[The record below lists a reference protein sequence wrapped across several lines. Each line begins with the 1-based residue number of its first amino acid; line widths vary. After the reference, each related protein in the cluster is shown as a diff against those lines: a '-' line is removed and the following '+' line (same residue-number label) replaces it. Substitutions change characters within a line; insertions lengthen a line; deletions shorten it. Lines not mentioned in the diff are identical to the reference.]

1 LITGAIY
8 CYNEQLNRELKL
20 AVTRQEQD
28 LYMSVIS
35 EDSVFTSLQ
44 QHGPLAVED
53 SVDVTKPFSYH
64 TRKWV
69 KNLCRERINST
80 KYRALRSQIF
90 EFLGISSF
98 AQLSELLEH
107 PDKQI
112 HRSQRAC
119 LLLGNMFGLNGTP
132 REIEARVCEYSR
144 TADAVVN
151 SLKAK
156 ILKPYASFVAT
167 TNEIEVAN
175 DPVTL
180 LLIMFNDRYHKKAR
194 FEARR
199 KLVLMNL
206 AGSIDQR
213 ERETGIEEKFSNF
226 LHFLNDYVWSK
237 NLKIG
242 EHDIVYL
249 YSQHAE
255 DSFCCTNVMVL
266 SAEQGQKIQLTRGTK
281 LTLLKRRRFTS
292 GNRDIPIY
300 VSIRK
305 KPPEA
310 KVLKLLRKNEKN
322 PAVAVDDE
330 LGLMAVLDSVADIKT
345 FQNHL
350 TRSASKADS
359 FMVLED
365 ISDTL
370 TGAAAYKATATGSS
384 SKTQMMKFFARLGGM
399 RVEFIIHTNR
409 SWLNYMY
416 KREVAHD
423 EYEVKRIFDSGVI
436 ELLFPKDIFK
446 LDHHLIRDDMIKRFR
461 RSIEEE

>member
-1 LITGAIY
+1 MT
-8 CYNEQLNRELKL
+8 
-20 AVTRQEQD
+20 
-28 LYMSVIS
+28 VIS

-53 SVDVTKPFSYH
+53 DIDFSSPFSQR
-64 TRKWV
+64 TRAWV
-69 KNLCRERINST
+69 KNLCRQRINCT
-80 KYRALRSQIF
+80 KYRALRSQVF
-90 EFLGISSF
+90 EFLGINDFS
-98 AQLSELLEH
+98 QLSSLLGDPRLREG
-107 PDKQI
+107 
-112 HRSQRAC
+112 RSHRAC
-119 LLLGNMFGLNGTP
+119 ALLGNMFGLEGTP
-132 REIEARVCEYSR
+132 REIEARVYEYAR

-151 SLKAK
+151 SLSGKM
-156 ILKPYASFVAT
+156 LRPYSSSIAT

-180 LLIMFNDRYHKKAR
+180 LLIMFDNRYHKKAR

-213 ERETGIEEKFSNF
+213 ERETAIEEKFSNF

-237 NLKIG
+237 SLKIG

-249 YSQHAE
+249 LSRH
-255 DSFCCTNVMVL
+255 DPGDFRCTSLTIL
-266 SAEQGQKIQLTRGTK
+266 SSDQAQQLPPSECGK
-281 LTLLKRRRFTS
+281 LTLLKRRRFS
-292 GNRDIPIY
+292 VGSRDVPIY

-345 FQNHL
+345 FQHHL
-350 TRSASKADS
+350 TRSAAKADS

-370 TGAAAYKATATGSS
+370 TGSTLYKATAVGSS
-384 SKTQMMKFFARLGGM
+384 PKTEMLKFFARLGGM

-409 SWLNYMY
+409 SWLNYMFQ
-416 KREVAHD
+416 KDVAHD
-423 EYEVKRIFDSGVI
+423 EYEVKRIFDSGVM
-436 ELLFPKDIFK
+436 ELLFPKEIFR
-446 LDHHLIRDDMIKRFR
+446 LDHDRIRDDMIR
-461 RSIEEE
+461 RCRRRIEE

>member
-1 LITGAIY
+1 
-8 CYNEQLNRELKL
+8 
-20 AVTRQEQD
+20 
-28 LYMSVIS
+28 MSVIS
-35 EDSVFTSLQ
+35 ENSVFTSLQ

-53 SVDVTKPFSYH
+53 SIDVTKPFSRRS
-64 TRKWV
+64 RKWV
-69 KNLCRERINST
+69 KNLCRERINTT

-90 EFLGISSF
+90 EFLNITSF
-98 AQLSELLEH
+98 AQLPDLLNNSE
-107 PDKQI
+107 QQV
-112 HRSQRAC
+112 HRSHRAC
-119 LLLGNMFGLNGTP
+119 ALLGNMFGLNGSSS
-132 REIEARVCEYSR
+132 EIEARVHDYAR
-144 TADAVVN
+144 TADAVIN
-151 SLKAK
+151 SLKWK
-156 ILKPYASFVAT
+156 ILKPYESYIAT

-237 NLKIG
+237 SLKIG
-242 EHDIVYL
+242 ELDIAFL
-249 YSQHAE
+249 HSQHTSNEFNCSDVKILNAAQGKKV
-255 DSFCCTNVMVL
+255 SLTNG
-266 SAEQGQKIQLTRGTK
+266 EK
-281 LTLLKRRRFTS
+281 LTLLKRRRFNP

-310 KVLKLLRKNEKN
+310 KVIKLLRKNEKN

-330 LGLMAVLDSVADIKT
+330 LGLMAVLDSLADIKT

-350 TRSASKADS
+350 TRSASQADS

-370 TGAAAYKATATGSS
+370 TGDAAYKVTSTGSS
-384 SKTQMMKFFARLGGM
+384 QKTEMMKFFARLGGM

-416 KREVAHD
+416 KKDVAHD
-423 EYEVKRIFDSGVI
+423 EYEVKRIFDSGVV
-436 ELLFPKDIFK
+436 ELLFPKDIFH
-446 LDHHLIRDDMIKRFR
+446 LDHEKIRNDIIKRLR
-461 RSIEEE
+461 RRIEE

>member
-1 LITGAIY
+1 
-8 CYNEQLNRELKL
+8 
-20 AVTRQEQD
+20 
-28 LYMSVIS
+28 MSVIT
-35 EDSVFTSLQ
+35 EGSVFTSLQ

-53 SVDVTKPFSYH
+53 SVYVTKPFSSR
-64 TRKWV
+64 TKNWV
-69 KNLCRERINST
+69 KNLCQDRTNVT

-90 EFLGISSF
+90 EFLGITSF
-98 AQLSELLEH
+98 SQLEDLLKH

-112 HRSQRAC
+112 RRSQRAC
-119 LLLGNMFGLNGTP
+119 LLLGNMFGLNGTS
-132 REIEARVCEYSR
+132 REIEARVYEYAR

-249 YSQHAE
+249 HSQHSDE
-255 DSFCCTNVMVL
+255 SFCCTNVKVL
-266 SAEQGQKIQLTRGTK
+266 SDEQGQQVQPAKGSK
-281 LTLLKRRRFTS
+281 LTLLKRRRFSTV
-292 GNRDIPIY
+292 NRDLPIY

-350 TRSASKADS
+350 TRSASNADS

-370 TGAAAYKATATGSS
+370 TGSAAYKATAAGSS
-384 SKTQMMKFFARLGGM
+384 SKTEMMKFFARLGGM

-416 KREVAHD
+416 KKDVAHD
-423 EYEVKRIFDSGVI
+423 EYEVKRIFDSGVM
-436 ELLFPKDIFK
+436 ELLFPKDIFN
-446 LDHHLIRDDMIKRFR
+446 LDHWMIRSDMIRRFR
-461 RSIEEE
+461 RSIEE

>member
-1 LITGAIY
+1 
-8 CYNEQLNRELKL
+8 
-20 AVTRQEQD
+20 
-28 LYMSVIS
+28 MSVIT
-35 EDSVFTSLQ
+35 EGSVFTSLQ

-53 SVDVTKPFSYH
+53 SVYVTKPFSSR
-64 TRKWV
+64 TKNWV
-69 KNLCRERINST
+69 KNLCQDRTNVT

-90 EFLGISSF
+90 EFLGITSF
-98 AQLSELLEH
+98 SQLEDLLKH

-112 HRSQRAC
+112 RRSQRAC
-119 LLLGNMFGLNGTP
+119 LLLGNMFGLNGTS
-132 REIEARVCEYSR
+132 REIEARVYEYAR

-249 YSQHAE
+249 HSQHSDE
-255 DSFCCTNVMVL
+255 SFCCTNVKVL
-266 SAEQGQKIQLTRGTK
+266 SDEQGQQVQPAKGSK
-281 LTLLKRRRFTS
+281 LTLLKRRRFSTV
-292 GNRDIPIY
+292 NRDLPIY

-370 TGAAAYKATATGSS
+370 TGSAAYKATAAGSS
-384 SKTQMMKFFARLGGM
+384 SKTEMMKFFARLGGM

-416 KREVAHD
+416 KKDVAHD
-423 EYEVKRIFDSGVI
+423 EYEVKRIFDSGVM
-436 ELLFPKDIFK
+436 ELLFPKDIFN
-446 LDHHLIRDDMIKRFR
+446 LDHWMIRSDMIRRFR
-461 RSIEEE
+461 RSIEE

>member
-1 LITGAIY
+1 
-8 CYNEQLNRELKL
+8 
-20 AVTRQEQD
+20 
-28 LYMSVIS
+28 MSVIT

-44 QHGPLAVED
+44 QHGPMAVED
-53 SVDVTKPFSYH
+53 SINLSKPFSRQ
-64 TRKWV
+64 TRQWV
-69 KNLCRERINST
+69 KNLCRNKTNTT
-80 KYRALRSQIF
+80 KYRALRGQIF
-90 EFLGISSF
+90 EFLGITSF
-98 AQLSELLEH
+98 SQLTELL
-107 PDKQI
+107 KQP
-112 HRSQRAC
+112 HHQEERSHRAC
-119 LLLGNMFGLNGTP
+119 ALLGNMFGLNGTA
-132 REIEARVCEYSR
+132 REIEARVCEYAR
-144 TADAVVN
+144 TADAVIN
-151 SLKAK
+151 TLNGK
-156 ILKPYASFVAT
+156 ILAPYASSIAT

-180 LLIMFNDRYHKKAR
+180 LLIMFDDRYHKKAR

-213 ERETGIEEKFSNF
+213 ERETEIEDKFSNF

-249 YSQHAE
+249 HSHHAE
-255 DSFCCTNVMVL
+255 EDYHCTDV
-266 SAEQGQKIQLTRGTK
+266 KILTATEAKTVQMSRGTK
-281 LTLLKRRRFTS
+281 LTLLKRRRFTT
-292 GNRDIPIY
+292 GKREIPIY

-330 LGLMAVLDSVADIKT
+330 LGLMAVLDSVADVKT
-345 FQNHL
+345 FQNHM

-370 TGAAAYKATATGSS
+370 TENTPYRTTNTGSS
-384 SKTQMMKFFARLGGM
+384 PRTEMLKFFARLGGM

-409 SWLNYMY
+409 TWLNYMY
-416 KREVAHD
+416 QKDVAHD
-423 EYEVKRIFDSGVI
+423 EYEVKRIFDSGVM
-436 ELLFPKDIFK
+436 ELLFPKDIFQ
-446 LDHHLIRDDMIKRFR
+446 LDHEMIRDDMIRRFR
-461 RSIEEE
+461 RRIEE

>member
-1 LITGAIY
+1 
-8 CYNEQLNRELKL
+8 
-20 AVTRQEQD
+20 
-28 LYMSVIS
+28 MSVIS

-44 QHGPLAVED
+44 QQGPLAVEE
-53 SVDVTKPFSYH
+53 SVYVTKPFSPH
-64 TRKWV
+64 TRQWV
-69 KNLCRERINST
+69 KNLCRDRTNST
-80 KYRALRSQIF
+80 KYRALRGQIF
-90 EFLGISSF
+90 EFLEISSF
-98 AQLSELLEH
+98 SQLNELLKQ
-107 PDKQI
+107 PDKQV
-112 HRSQRAC
+112 HRSKRAC
-119 LLLGNMFGLNGTP
+119 VLLGNMFGLNGSP
-132 REIEARVCEYSR
+132 REIEARVSDYAR

-156 ILKPYASFVAT
+156 ILKPYTSFVET

-180 LLIMFNDRYHKKAR
+180 LLIMFNDRYHQKAR

-213 ERETGIEEKFSNF
+213 ERETGIEEKFSTF

-249 YSQHAE
+249 YSQHSE
-255 DSFCCTNVMVL
+255 DTFCCNSVKVL
-266 SAEQGQKIQLTRGTK
+266 SSEQGQQVQLAKGSK
-281 LTLLKRRRFTS
+281 LTLLKRRRFTA
-292 GNRDIPIY
+292 GNRDFPIY

-370 TGAAAYKATATGSS
+370 SGSTAYRVTAIGSS
-384 SKTQMMKFFARLGGM
+384 PKTEMMKFFARLGGM

-416 KREVAHD
+416 QRDVAHD
-423 EYEVKRIFDSGVI
+423 EYEVKRIFDSGVM

-446 LDHHLIRDDMIKRFR
+446 LDHHIIRNDMLRRFR
-461 RSIEEE
+461 RNIEE

>member
-1 LITGAIY
+1 
-8 CYNEQLNRELKL
+8 
-20 AVTRQEQD
+20 
-28 LYMSVIS
+28 
-35 EDSVFTSLQ
+35 
-44 QHGPLAVED
+44 
-53 SVDVTKPFSYH
+53 
-64 TRKWV
+64 
-69 KNLCRERINST
+69 
-80 KYRALRSQIF
+80 
-90 EFLGISSF
+90 
-98 AQLSELLEH
+98 
-107 PDKQI
+107 
-112 HRSQRAC
+112 
-119 LLLGNMFGLNGTP
+119 
-132 REIEARVCEYSR
+132 
-144 TADAVVN
+144 
-151 SLKAK
+151 
-156 ILKPYASFVAT
+156 
-167 TNEIEVAN
+167 
-175 DPVTL
+175 
-180 LLIMFNDRYHKKAR
+180 MFNDRYHKKAR

-249 YSQHAE
+249 YSQHSD
-255 DSFCCTNVMVL
+255 DSFCCTNVRVL
-266 SAEQGQKIQLTRGTK
+266 NSEQGQEVQLTKGSK
-281 LTLLKRRRFTS
+281 LTLLKRRRFS
-292 GNRDIPIY
+292 VGNRDIPIY

-370 TGAAAYKATATGSS
+370 TGSGVYKATAAGSS
-384 SKTQMMKFFARLGGM
+384 SKTEMMKFFARLGGM

-416 KREVAHD
+416 KKDVAHD
-423 EYEVKRIFDSGVI
+423 EYEVKRIFDSGVM
-436 ELLFPKDIFK
+436 ELLFPKDIFN
-446 LDHHLIRDDMIKRFR
+446 LDHEMIRNDMIRRFR
-461 RSIEEE
+461 NSIEDENI

>member
-1 LITGAIY
+1 
-8 CYNEQLNRELKL
+8 
-20 AVTRQEQD
+20 
-28 LYMSVIS
+28 MSVIT

-53 SVDVTKPFSYH
+53 EIDLSRPFSKQ
-64 TRKWV
+64 TRGWV
-69 KNLCRERINST
+69 KKLCGQRINTT

-90 EFLGISSF
+90 EFLEIRSF
-98 AQLSELLEH
+98 SQLTELLKNPRHQEE
-107 PDKQI
+107 
-112 HRSQRAC
+112 RSRRAC
-119 LLLGNMFGLNGTP
+119 ALLGNMFGLDGIA
-132 REIEARVCEYSR
+132 REIEARVYEYAR

-151 SLKAK
+151 SLRGKM
-156 ILKPYASFVAT
+156 LKPYASSIAT
-167 TNEIEVAN
+167 TNEIEVTN

-180 LLIMFNDRYHKKAR
+180 LLIMFNNRYHKKAR

-213 ERETGIEEKFSNF
+213 ERETEIELKFSNF
-226 LHFLNDYVWSK
+226 LHFLNDYVWS
-237 NLKIG
+237 NTLKIG

-249 YSQHAE
+249 HSSHN
-255 DSFCCTNVMVL
+255 DVDFRCTNVKLLNTVQAQETTL
-266 SAEQGQKIQLTRGTK
+266 QKGEK
-281 LTLLKRRRFTS
+281 LTLLKRRRFTA

-370 TGAAAYKATATGSS
+370 TGSSPYKTTAVGSS
-384 SKTQMMKFFARLGGM
+384 SKTEMLKFFARLGGM

-416 KREVAHD
+416 EKEVAHD
-423 EYEVKRIFDSGVI
+423 EYEVKRIFDSGVM
-436 ELLFPKDIFK
+436 ELLFPRDIFQ
-446 LDHHLIRDDMIKRFR
+446 LDHGVIREDMIRRFR
-461 RSIEEE
+461 RGIEE

>member
-1 LITGAIY
+1 
-8 CYNEQLNRELKL
+8 
-20 AVTRQEQD
+20 
-28 LYMSVIS
+28 MSVIS

-53 SVDVTKPFSYH
+53 SVDLSKPFSSH
-64 TRKWV
+64 TRQWV
-69 KNLCRERINST
+69 RNLCRERLNIT

-90 EFLGISSF
+90 EVLEITGF
-98 AQLSELLEH
+98 AQLSELLKQ
-107 PDKQI
+107 PDKQAR
-112 HRSQRAC
+112 RSQRAC
-119 LLLGNMFGLNGTP
+119 FLLGNMFGLDGTA
-132 REIEARVCEYSR
+132 REIEARVYEYAR

-151 SLKAK
+151 SLKNK
-156 ILKPYASFVAT
+156 ILKPYASFVDT

-175 DPVTL
+175 DPVSL

-213 ERETGIEEKFSNF
+213 ERETGIEEKFSTF

-249 YSQHAE
+249 HSQHSE
-255 DSFCCTNVMVL
+255 DFFCCTKVKVL
-266 SAEQGQKIQLTRGTK
+266 SAEQGQAVQPGKGTK
-281 LTLLKRRRFTS
+281 LTLLKRRRFTV

-330 LGLMAVLDSVADIKT
+330 LGLMAVLDSVSDIKT

-370 TGAAAYKATATGSS
+370 TGSDVYRSRATGSS
-384 SKTQMMKFFARLGGM
+384 PQTEMMKFFARLGGM

-416 KREVAHD
+416 KKDVAHD
-423 EYEVKRIFDSGVI
+423 EYEVKRIFDSGVM
-436 ELLFPKDIFK
+436 ELLFPKDIFR
-446 LDHHLIRDDMIKRFR
+446 LDHVMIRNDMIRRFR
-461 RSIEEE
+461 RSIEE